1 MSTQGEER
9 DRRRLTEPG
18 EELERRVGA
27 TRRGERITLLALI
40 GAALG
45 GILFIVFYI
54 AMPDTQ
60 LLGLSLGL
68 GLASFA
74 VAAVVAAKRIVPH
87 EEAVEEIEDFGDE
100 EEAEVV
106 EEVILEPREGVSRR
120 RLLLRA
126 TGAAGASIGA
136 ATLLPIASCGP
147 STEERIDA
155 TPWKHGRRVVDRHGR
170 PIKAEDVEEGIMVTG
185 FPEGASR
192 AELGAPIVM
201 VKVPHEEL
209 QVPPERAHG
218 VPEGVIAFSKICPH
232 AGCAVS
238 IYRRPLH
245 EPTAPGPALICPCH
259 YSTFDPR
266 RGGRLIFGP
275 AGRSLPQLPLALNPG
290 GELIAASGYI
300 GKVGPAWSGVRRS

>member
-87 EEAVEEIEDFGDE
+87 EEAVEEIEDFGSE
-100 EEAEVV
+100 EEAETV
-106 EEVILEPREGVSRR
+106 EDVIREPQEGVSRR

-126 TGAAGASIGA
+126 TAAAGASIGA
-136 ATLLPIASCGP
+136 ATVVPIASCGP
-147 STEERIDA
+147 SVEKRLDA
-155 TPWKHGRRVVDRHGR
+155 TPWSHGRRVVDRHGE
-170 PIKAEDVEEGIMVTG
+170 PIKGEDVEVGTMLTG

-192 AELGAPIVM
+192 AELGAAVIL
-201 VKVPHEEL
+201 VKVPPEEL
-209 QVPPERAHG
+209 QLAADRAHAA
-218 VPEGVIAFSKICPH
+218 PEGVLAFSKICPH

-245 EPTAPGPALICPCH
+245 EPTAPGPALVCPCH

-266 RGGRLIFGP
+266 RGGKLIFGP
-275 AGRSLPQLPLALNPG
+275 AGRNLPHLPLALNPA
-290 GELIAASGYI
+290 GELMAAGGYFD
-300 GKVGPAWSGVRRS
+300 KVGPSWSGVRRS